1 MLLKGKTIAVTG
13 ASGMIGVYLCRSLLS
28 EGATVIGV
36 VRNPEKA
43 AFLAAEG
50 VEFRKADL
58 MDRAALEK
66 AFLGCDAV
74 ISNAAMY
81 IATKA
86 MGALK
91 AHQDANIEGTR
102 NVLEAAHSA
111 GVKRITQI
119 STFGIYKWSLFKTI
133 TEDSP
138 QLNGAKGEGGPYRAT
153 KQSSEQLAWE
163 LAKKY
168 NLQLTTFR
176 PAGVFGA
183 RDFNTL
189 QTIYKFMRIPF
200 MVMPSISFPLI
211 YAGDLANTVTKAL
224 STEKSINQAYNVT
237 GTPKQI
243 SEFFKAIIAVLNKK
257 PKYLF
262 LPLPIAIK
270 VDNSKAERD
279 LGFKTRS
286 HLEAM
291 KEIVAE
297 EKPPKYLG
305 GL

>member
-13 ASGMIGVYLCRSLLS
+13 ASGMIGVYLCRSLLR
-28 EGATVIGV
+28 EGAKVIGV

-66 AFLGCDAV
+66 AFSGCDAV

-81 IATKA
+81 VAIKA
-86 MGALK
+86 MSSLK
-91 AHQDANIEGTR
+91 AHQQANIEGTR

-111 GVKRITQI
+111 GVKRIAQI
-119 STFGIYKWSLFKTI
+119 STFGIYRWSLFRTI
-133 TEDSP
+133 TEESP
-138 QLNGAKGEGGPYRAT
+138 QLNGAKGRGGPYRAT
-153 KQSSEQLAWE
+153 KQASEALAWE

-168 NLQLTTFR
+168 ELQLTTFR

-183 RDFNTL
+183 RDSNTL
-189 QTIYKFMRIPF
+189 QLVYNLLRIRF
-200 MVMPSISFPLI
+200 LIIPSISFPLI
-211 YAGDLANTVTKAL
+211 YAGDLANTVAKAL
-224 STEKSINQAYNVT
+224 GTDVSINQAYNVT
-237 GTPKQI
+237 GASIQI
-243 SEFFKAIIAVLNKK
+243 SEFFKAIVGAVSRK
-257 PKYLF
+257 PKLLYLPF
-262 LPLPIAIK
+262 PVVTK

-279 LGFKTRS
+279 LGFTTRPY
-286 HLEAM
+286 LESM

-297 EKPPKYLG
+297 EMPPKHLG
-305 GL
+305 SK